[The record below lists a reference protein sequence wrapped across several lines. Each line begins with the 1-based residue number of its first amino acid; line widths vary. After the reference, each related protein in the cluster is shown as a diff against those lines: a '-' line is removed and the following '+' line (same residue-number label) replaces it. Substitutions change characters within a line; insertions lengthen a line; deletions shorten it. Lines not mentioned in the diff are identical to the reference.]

1 MTIDVKR
8 VQGAY
13 KVQSGNG
20 TDLLVVD
27 PNSGYVVPSTPTAS
41 KVVITGDLY
50 VVGTRTE
57 ISSTNITIKDP
68 TIILNQGEPT
78 NETNGAVT
86 AGLSGIMISRGR
98 NGQDN
103 PTYGAFIEW
112 NDTAVWNGTGPLGTV
127 TGQFEFRVGPTNSS
141 PLYSAIKINAIRM
154 PIEGGT
160 EGSYSTVNGSAPRLN
175 IFGSDN
181 PNSLISVKGSNYTT
195 NLALYGDKDDIPNK
209 EYVDNALA
217 SNINDAQNVVYG
229 KSYVAIIDN
238 SLDGVPSEI
247 IGVINGIPSTK
258 FSITSGTVVM
268 RVSATGARFTG
279 IELVGNSVRAVG
291 GNDLTLDATGAGQI
305 KLTAPTIFESTT
317 EPVPGS
323 GQTGLYAST
332 PAGGGTGMYYV
343 TSSTLGVVTQD
354 EFVSRKKAL
363 IFSLIF

>member
-50 VVGTRTE
+50 VVGTKTD

-78 NETNGAVT
+78 SDINGAVT
-86 AGLSGIMISRGR
+86 AGTSGIMISRGR

-103 PTYGAFIEW
+103 PIYGAFIEW
-112 NDTAVWNGTGPLGTV
+112 NDTAVWNGTGALGAV
-127 TGQFEFRVGPTNSS
+127 TGQFEFRIGPTGSS
-141 PLYSAIKINAIRM
+141 PRYSAIKANAIRIDE
-154 PIEGGT
+154 P
-160 EGSYSTVNGSAPRLN
+160 SASTVNGTPRLN
-175 IFGSDN
+175 ILGSDN
-181 PNSLISVKGSNYTT
+181 INSLISVSGANYTA

-279 IELVGNSVRAVG
+279 IELVSNTVRAVG
-291 GNDLTLDATGAGQI
+291 GADLVLDATGAGQI